1 MDILRVTMLGE
12 FSLEWGENRI
22 SAGDNRSKKVW
33 ILLAYLISRRGR
45 PASQSEI
52 ISLLWGGDGGSG
64 NPENVLKVTMH
75 RVRSLL
81 DKLRPGAGHNL
92 ILRREDGYRWN
103 REIPAELDT
112 ERFERL
118 CRGTPEEQLE
128 GLKLCRGVF
137 LGKLSSETW
146 TIPLATHYHNM
157 YIRTLLEV
165 LPQLS
170 EAGEYA
176 RMVELC
182 SAAVPSEP
190 YHEEL
195 HRYLMQ
201 ALIALE
207 DKKTAAGVYEALRER
222 LFHDFGITPEEKTRA
237 LWQEA
242 TDTSADR
249 TMPIETVLEHLLEQ
263 EPAVGALQC
272 DFDSFK
278 VICRVEARA
287 MIRSGNTTHVALLAV
302 AGAGSKNLT
311 QRSLEKAM
319 ENLSEQIRLNLRRGD
334 VFTRCSASQY
344 VIMLPQ
350 ANFENSCVVCR
361 RLINV
366 FDRRYPHSPVRIH
379 YLVRPLDPNLPEDF
393 R

>member
-12 FSLEWGENRI
+12 LSLEWDGNRI
-22 SAGDNRSKKVW
+22 SAGDNRSKKTW
-33 ILLAYLISRRGR
+33 LLLAYLISRRDR
-45 PASQSEI
+45 PVPQNEI
-52 ISLLWGGDGGSG
+52 ISLLWGSESGSG

-81 DKLRPGAGHNL
+81 NQLRPDAGHKL
-92 ILRREDGYRWN
+92 ILRQEEGYLWN
-103 REIPAELDT
+103 RKIPMELDV

-118 CRGTPEEQLE
+118 CRGTREEQLTA
-128 GLKLCRGVF
+128 LKLYRGEF
-137 LGKLSSETW
+137 LGKLAAETW
-146 TIPLATHYHNM
+146 MVSLATHYHNL

-165 LPQLS
+165 LDRLAA
-170 EAGEYA
+170 EGAYD
-176 RMVELC
+176 RIVELC
-182 SAAVPSEP
+182 TAAVPLEP
-190 YHEEL
+190 YHEQL
-195 HRYLMQ
+195 HRHLMR

-207 DKKTAAGVYEALRER
+207 DKKAAAGVYERLRER
-222 LFHDFGITPEEKTRA
+222 LAHDFGITPEEKTRA
-237 LWQEA
+237 IWQEA

-263 EPAVGALQC
+263 EPAVGAMRC

-278 VICRVEARA
+278 VICRAEARA
-287 MIRSGNTTHVALLAV
+287 MIRSGHTTHVALLAV
-302 AGAGSKNLT
+302 TGAGSKTLT

-319 ENLSEQIRLNLRRGD
+319 ENLGEQIQMNLRRGD

-361 RLINV
+361 RLINAYN
-366 FDRRYPHSPVRIH
+366 RRYPHTTVRVH
-379 YLVRPLDPNLPEDF
+379 YLVRPLVPSLPEKEQ
-393 R
+393 